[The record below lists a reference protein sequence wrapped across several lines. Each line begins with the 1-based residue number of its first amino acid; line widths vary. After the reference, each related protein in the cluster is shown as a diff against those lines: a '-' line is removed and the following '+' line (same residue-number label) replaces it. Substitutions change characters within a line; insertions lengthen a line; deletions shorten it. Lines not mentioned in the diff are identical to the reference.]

1 LYGVGCLLV
10 VISNFSTSIAFLL
23 WRASGLQEKELPF
36 LKRWRWWLGFLLL
49 VPVLVLEN
57 VLSYALLPQSVI
69 SCFSGLSI
77 VFTALI
83 VHLLST
89 KSIRESPWCHTCI
102 TLCDVQEH
110 LEWPDW
116 LAIFGVLGGTTLIS
130 VYNGLTDDSSV
141 LTLAKSA
148 DQVESSGTIVFA
160 AFAWVLG
167 ISCSSMVL
175 FKTPERCAS
184 SSGDTL
190 LYLAILMAFAAA
202 MCAAVSVA
210 TLRVIS
216 SAAYEVSEHGWDVT
230 TSWPGSCVWYAA
242 LGLAIDI
249 PMQYFLLQATLTSA
263 PLAIGVPA
271 YQSFVVLTGVIANYV
286 IWGDINLDV
295 TSSASATSLAVAVD
309 IISLSLVI
317 AGLVALCHRTQK
329 RQHEQKQQEGKDPQT
344 LTADAEQLTKHQPRE
359 SSRLLGN

>member
-1 LYGVGCLLV
+1 MAMVARLSAARPSPRPRKCALLRAATPV
-10 VISNFSTSIAFLL
+10 CNLMLL
-23 WRASGLQEKELPF
+23 WPQHRFHCADRTPVVDQEHSGE
-36 LKRWRWWLGFLLL
+36 
-49 VPVLVLEN
+49 PVVSH
-57 VLSYALLPQSVI
+57 VYH
-69 SCFSGLSI
+69 I
-77 VFTALI
+77 V
-83 VHLLST
+83 
-89 KSIRESPWCHTCI
+89 
-102 TLCDVQEH
+102 DVQEH